1 MTVFCY
7 LQVKSIQNIKFEFE
21 GKKDLVNFLPDLLIL
36 EADNH
41 SEAFTIQQ
49 SAELLKKGDNIV
61 TFIEVEK
68 DEKIGSLA
76 KIFETLRKNNKTKIL
91 VTGQNMMLEKLAKMF
106 PKEFQRIS
114 SNEDIQKRIIKLLK
128 P

>member
-76 KIFETLRKNNKTKIL
+76 KIFEALRKNNKTKIL
-91 VTGQNMMLEKLAKMF
+91 VTGQNIMLEKLAKMF

>member
-76 KIFETLRKNNKTKIL
+76 KIFEALRKNNKTKIL

>member
-76 KIFETLRKNNKTKIL
+76 KIFEALRKNNKTKIL

-114 SNEDIQKRIIKLLK
+114 SNEDIQKRIIELLK